1 MLAKLERYQSGLE
14 DFEEKQKKDKEYLYN
29 LSGKILELEHENET
43 LRTKLGSATPK
54 TENEDVDFV
63 RIEGIDDLMQ
73 ESPPK
78 VRDADRRFSS
88 DMKSL
93 LQRVNKNRKA
103 EYRRLSGNLGKP
115 NPTLL
120 DGDDRSVIGSPL
132 SGNSTPMSKPSGTSA
147 LGLNLSDS
155 LSAHSAMHSDD
166 SVEMTLLKRD
176 VDRLKDENSVLVDEK
191 GVLEKDYSDAQ
202 FQLITME
209 KCLEQATNQAEQ
221 LGRDLQSSRHTLAS
235 MEQEATAKVASLN
248 KEMKEQVDL
257 MEKMRVASIL
267 VEEERDRLQETLRD
281 VEQQH
286 KAVTKELDDTRQRLL
301 ENQKEYDHQVEYNMK
316 RINEFQEKESKWDE
330 TKAELSKAKDDIEKL
345 LEQEKVEAANTRS
358 QLEKE
363 HQTLLENHEALG
375 ASKSKLEDMLTVLEQ
390 ELANL
395 RAASSGVSKEHE
407 KKEQQQ
413 LLLHA
418 AALRVCDS
426 PLVLTELLLKF
437 ETFYGA

>member
-1 MLAKLERYQSGLE
+1 MLANLERYQAGLE

-54 TENEDVDFV
+54 TENEDVDFFK
-63 RIEGIDDLMQ
+63 IEGINDLMQ

-78 VRDADRRFSS
+78 IRDADRRFSS

-93 LQRVNKNRKA
+93 LQRVSKSRQA

-115 NPTLL
+115 DPSLL
-120 DGDDRSVIGSPL
+120 DGDDRSVL
-132 SGNSTPMSKPSGTSA
+132 SSSLTGNSTPMSKPTSASA
-147 LGLNLSDS
+147 LGVNLSDS
-155 LSAHSAMHSDD
+155 LSAHSSMHSDD

-191 GVLEKDYSDAQ
+191 GILEKDYSDAQ

-221 LGRDLQSSRHTLAS
+221 LGHDLQSSRHTLAS
-235 MEQEATAKVASLN
+235 MEQEATAKVSSLN

-267 VEEERDRLQETLRD
+267 VEEERDRLQENLRD
-281 VEQQH
+281 VEQQY
-286 KAVTKELDDTRQRLL
+286 KAVNKELDDTRQRLL

-316 RINEFQEKESKWDE
+316 RIKEFQEKESRWDE
-330 TKAELSKAKDDIEKL
+330 TKAELSKAKDDLEKL
-345 LEQEKVEAANTRS
+345 MEQEKVVATSVRS

-363 HQTLLENHEALG
+363 HQTLLENHETLG
-375 ASKSKLEDMLTVLEQ
+375 ASKSKLEDMLTILEQ
-390 ELANL
+390 ELTSL
-395 RAASSGVSKEHE
+395 RAASSDASKEYTA
-407 KKEQQQ
+407 KEQYQLQQ
-413 LLLHA
+413 HEAAMKVCETALLL
-418 AALRVCDS
+418 
-426 PLVLTELLLKF
+426 
-437 ETFYGA
+437 